1 MSFRDFTNQMVSM
14 EEICRDLYRR
24 HRKSIKIKKEEV
36 VIKNLVTIF
45 NATLELSNQKG
56 FHAMSLRDLCRE
68 TELSM
73 GALYSYFTSKEELV
87 DIIQNQGRQV
97 VMKVLL
103 EQINRGSTPREK
115 LHIAISTHLYLS
127 EVMKQWFYFS
137 FMETKNLSKDEQRK
151 SIESELFTEKM
162 FIDILEDGNRE
173 NCFEV
178 QNSVLT
184 GSLIKAMLQ
193 DWYLKRWKYSKR
205 NITVDEYAEFII
217 RLIETFITPSSN
229 K

>member
-1 MSFRDFTNQMVSM
+1 MSFIDFTKQMVSM

-24 HRKSIKIKKEEV
+24 NRRSIKIKKEEV

-73 GALYSYFTSKEELV
+73 GALYSYFTSKDELV

-103 EQINRGSTPREK
+103 EQIARGSTPREK
-115 LHIAISTHLYLS
+115 LHIAIRTHLYLS

-137 FMETKNLSKDEQRK
+137 FMETKNLSKEEQRK
-151 SIESELFTEKM
+151 SIESELFTEKI

-173 NCFEV
+173 KCFEV
-178 QNSVLT
+178 QDSVLT

-217 RLIETFITPSSN
+217 RLIETFITPSEN

>member
-1 MSFRDFTNQMVSM
+1 MSFRDFTKQMVSM
-14 EEICRDLYRR
+14 EEICRELYRKN
-24 HRKSIKIKKEEV
+24 RKSIKIKKEEV

-45 NATLELSNQKG
+45 NATLALSNQKG

-73 GALYSYFTSKEELV
+73 GALYSYFTSKDELV
-87 DIIQNQGRQV
+87 DSIQNQGRQV

-103 EQINRGSTPREK
+103 EQITRGSTPREK
-115 LHIAISTHLYLS
+115 LHIAIRTHLYLS

-137 FMETKNLSKDEQRK
+137 FMETKNLSKEEQRK
-151 SIESELFTEKM
+151 SIESELFTEKI
-162 FIDILEDGNRE
+162 FIDILKEGNSKK
-173 NCFEV
+173 CFEV
-178 QNSVLT
+178 QDSVLT
-184 GSLIKAMLQ
+184 GSLIKAILQ

-217 RLIETFITPSSN
+217 RLIETFITPSVN